1 MAGQLADELGPG
13 YEDYLAEA
21 VYLWIQ
27 EASAKL
33 EKRLQGLLAPPLVWM
48 GLGKRPGI
56 EEIDQQE
63 DSEPEA
69 PKGEHHKKLV
79 DEGSLLQQGVWAAEL
94 RDELELCS
102 APRGRIG
109 LSSSP
114 APPSSMSPPTA
125 GGGYGRR
132 RRGPPGE
139 LRTSPRGDEPCGR
152 TILKAVCWME
162 RVAEFDPV
170 AGPPHTG

>member
-56 EEIDQQE
+56 EGIDQQE

-69 PKGEHHKKLV
+69 PKTEHHKKLV

-102 APRGRIG
+102 APRVLEKIKGTDRAILLPA
-109 LSSSP
+109 LSS
-114 APPSSMSPPTA
+114 AM
-125 GGGYGRR
+125 
-132 RRGPPGE
+132 
-139 LRTSPRGDEPCGR
+139 
-152 TILKAVCWME
+152 
-162 RVAEFDPV
+162 
-170 AGPPHTG
+170 